1 MKNGHLI
8 INTENL
14 LKRDFYLRDTLTV
27 ARELLGKYLISK
39 KDDEILIAKIVEVE
53 AYLGYE
59 DKAAHTYGGRRTQ
72 RTEVMYGNAGIAYV
86 YFTYGMHN
94 LLNVVTRE
102 ESIGEAVLIRAVEP
116 ISEFDNFSMRR
127 FGKNY
132 AELNSYQK
140 KNITNGPA
148 KLTKAMGIDLTYN
161 GLDMTVGEKLYIV
174 EGESEFKITSSK
186 RIGIDYA
193 EEAIDYLYR
202 FYIEGNKF
210 VSKQIIF

>member
-1 MKNGHLI
+1 MKNGHST
-8 INTENL
+8 INTDNI
-14 LKRDFYLRDTLTV
+14 LKRDFYQRDTLTV
-27 ARELLGKYLISK
+27 ARELLGKYLISER
-39 KDDEILIAKIVEVE
+39 DDDILIAKIVEVE

-72 RTEVMYGNAGIAYV
+72 RTEVMYGSAGLAYV

-116 ISEFDNFSMRR
+116 ISDLDDFSMRR

-132 AELNSYQK
+132 IALNSYQK

-148 KLTKAMGIDLTYN
+148 KLTKAVGIDLAYN
-161 GLDMTVGEKLYIV
+161 GLDMTIGKKLYIV

-202 FYIEGNKF
+202 FYIEDNKF
-210 VSKQIIF
+210 VSK

>member
-1 MKNGHLI
+1 MKNGHST
-8 INTENL
+8 INTENV
-14 LKRDFYLRDTLTV
+14 LKRDFYQRDTLTV
-27 ARELLGKYLISK
+27 ARELLGKYLISEI
-39 KDDEILIAKIVEVE
+39 DDDILIAKIVEVE

-72 RTEVMYGNAGIAYV
+72 RTEVMYGSAGFAYV

-116 ISEFDNFSMRR
+116 ISDLDDFSMRR

-148 KLTKAMGIDLTYN
+148 KLTKAMGIDLAYN
-161 GLDMTVGEKLYIV
+161 GLDMTIGEKLYIV

-202 FYIEGNKF
+202 FYIEDNKF
-210 VSKQIIF
+210 VSK

>member
-1 MKNGHLI
+1 M
-8 INTENL
+8 
-14 LKRDFYLRDTLTV
+14 V
-27 ARELLGKYLISK
+27 ARELLGKYLISER
-39 KDDEILIAKIVEVE
+39 DDDILIAKIVEVE

-72 RTEVMYGNAGIAYV
+72 RTEVMYGSAGLAYV

-102 ESIGEAVLIRAVEP
+102 KSIGEAVLIRAVEP

-161 GLDMTVGEKLYIV
+161 GLDMTIGEKLYIV

-202 FYIEGNKF
+202 FYIESNKY
-210 VSKQIIF
+210 VSK

>member
-1 MKNGHLI
+1 MMK
-8 INTENL
+8 
-14 LKRDFYLRDTLTV
+14 F
-27 ARELLGKYLISK
+27 
-39 KDDEILIAKIVEVE
+39 LIAKIVEVE

-132 AELNSYQK
+132 VELNSYQK
-140 KNITNGPA
+140 KKYNKWTCKAYKGNG
-148 KLTKAMGIDLTYN
+148 N
-161 GLDMTVGEKLYIV
+161 
-174 EGESEFKITSSK
+174 
-186 RIGIDYA
+186 
-193 EEAIDYLYR
+193 
-202 FYIEGNKF
+202 
-210 VSKQIIF
+210 